1 MSTITP
7 GTPLYSFVD
16 SFRKTL
22 GDVLSQASASPWKV
36 TIGKE
41 GVPPASGTTLCFGI
55 SLSGSLRGK
64 AAFLIENAEVLRL
77 AQKLVSKSSDPAA
90 EPNAAGKHAIESVLR
105 KVSTLA
111 SATLKEQFGD
121 VNFEFASIEVPNWT
135 GTSVILTASEPSTGT
150 VSIGLRLDSELS
162 GVLPAQADATAA
174 GVSTDPLAA
183 KAAASGDN
191 NLDLLL
197 GVELNLTLRF
207 GQRTLTLREI
217 LELNSGSIIELDRQ
231 VQEPAD
237 LLLGEKLIA
246 RGEVVVVDGNYG
258 LRIKEMCEPPIGA
271 DKVGLSAARREP
283 SKAAS

>member
-22 GDVLSQASASPWKV
+22 GTVLSQASPSPWKV
-36 TIGKE
+36 TLGQE
-41 GVPPASGTTLCFGI
+41 DVPPAGGTTLCFAI

-64 AAFLIENAEVLRL
+64 AAFFIESAEALRL
-77 AQKLVSKSSDPAA
+77 AQKLVPKSEDPAA
-90 EPNAAGKHAIESVLR
+90 DPNAAAHQAVEQLLR
-105 KVSTLA
+105 KVSALA
-111 SATLKEQFGD
+111 AAALKEQFGE
-121 VNFEFASIEVPNWT
+121 VSFEFAGIEAPNWT
-135 GTSVILTASEPSTGT
+135 GTSVILTASEASTGT
-150 VSIGLRLDSELS
+150 ISIGFRLDPELA
-162 GVLPAQADATAA
+162 GALPAKA
-174 GVSTDPLAA
+174 STDSLA
-183 KAAASGDN
+183 KAATSGDN

-197 GVELNLTLRF
+197 GVELSLTLRF

-258 LRIKEMCEPPIGA
+258 IRIREMCESPIAA
-271 DKVGLSAARREP
+271 DKMGLSVARGES

>member
-1 MSTITP
+1 MSIITP

-22 GDVLSQASASPWKV
+22 GTALSQASPSPWKV
-36 TIGKE
+36 TISGE
-41 GVPPASGTTLCFGI
+41 EAPPASGTTLCFGM

-64 AAFLIENAEVLRL
+64 AAFLIENAEALRL
-77 AQKLVSKSSDPAA
+77 AEKLVPKSADPAA
-90 EPNAAGKHAIESVLR
+90 DPNAAGKPAIEQLFR
-105 KVSTLA
+105 KVSTLTA
-111 SATLKEQFGD
+111 GALKEQFGE
-121 VNFEFASIEVPNWT
+121 VSFEFATIEAPNWT
-135 GTSVILTASEPSTGT
+135 GTSIVLEASEASTGT
-150 VSIGLRLDSELS
+150 VSMEFRLDSELA
-162 GVLPAQADATAA
+162 GKLPA
-174 GVSTDPLAA
+174 GSSTDPSAA
-183 KAAASGDN
+183 KAVASGDN

-258 LRIKEMCEPPIGA
+258 IRIREMCEPPIGA
-271 DKVGLSAARREP
+271 VKVGLSAARGES

>member
-22 GDVLSQASASPWKV
+22 GTVLSQASPSPWKV
-36 TIGKE
+36 TISKE
-41 GVPPASGTTLCFGI
+41 DVPPASGTTLCFGI
-55 SLSGSLRGK
+55 SLSGGLRGK
-64 AAFLIENAEVLRL
+64 AAFLIEHAEVLRL
-77 AQKLVSKSSDPAA
+77 AQKLVPKSADPAA
-90 EPNAAGKHAIESVLR
+90 DPNAAAKQAIEQLLR

-111 SATLKEQFGD
+111 AAALKEQFGE
-121 VNFEFASIEVPNWT
+121 VSFEFAAIEAPNWT
-135 GTSVILTASEPSTGT
+135 GTSAVLTAAEASTGT
-150 VSIGLRLDSELS
+150 VSIGFRLDTELA
-162 GVLPAQADATAA
+162 GVLPARA
-174 GVSTDPLAA
+174 STDPSAA
-183 KAAASGDN
+183 KAAASGDH

-207 GQRTLTLREI
+207 GQRTLALREI

-258 LRIKEMCEPPIGA
+258 IRIKEMCESPIGT
-271 DKVGLSAARREP
+271 DKMGLSVARGES
-283 SKAAS
+283 SKAVP